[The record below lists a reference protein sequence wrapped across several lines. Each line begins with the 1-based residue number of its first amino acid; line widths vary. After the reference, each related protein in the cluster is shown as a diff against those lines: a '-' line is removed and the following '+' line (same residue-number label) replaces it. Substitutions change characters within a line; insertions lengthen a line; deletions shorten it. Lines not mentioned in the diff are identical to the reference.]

1 MFRHTS
7 LLAAVALAS
16 VLAGGITAAPA
27 FAAATQHAAHA
38 RPGKHAQHG
47 HKQQGHDQQGHR
59 QQGHKQQLGH
69 SQHGHKKLERL
80 ACRAEMSNGN
90 PYQFATTDVLVTTA
104 PGAMVEATARYLVSA
119 VHEAAVADTH
129 GTARIPY
136 YISLSVPWYRVNV
149 TVTVTSGD
157 RTGSCATSFAPR
169 LL

>member
-1 MFRHTS
+1 
-7 LLAAVALAS
+7 
-16 VLAGGITAAPA
+16 
-27 FAAATQHAAHA
+27 
-38 RPGKHAQHG
+38 
-47 HKQQGHDQQGHR
+47 
-59 QQGHKQQLGH
+59 
-69 SQHGHKKLERL
+69 
-80 ACRAEMSNGN
+80 
-90 PYQFATTDVLVTTA
+90 VLVTTA

>member
-47 HKQQGHDQQGHR
+47 HKQQGHDQL
-59 QQGHKQQLGH
+59 GHKQLGH